1 MLNCSLS
8 LSPSLPLAPKK
19 AEFPQTPRLGCLVGL
34 SISLSLFLSLS
45 LSLSLAC
52 LLARRLGKGRQPS
65 TLRAARRPVVHVL
78 SEGENGG

>member
-1 MLNCSLS
+1 MWNCSLS

-34 SISLSLFLSLS
+34 SISFS